1 MDESKPNTAFSYRP
15 FIPAA
20 LDDYGLNSSEFR
32 VLCHLYRRAGKDR
45 RCYPAAHS
53 IAKTCKLHRDTV
65 WVCIKKL
72 ENLGL
77 LQRRKGRRNSNEYTL
92 TEIRV
97 GENKG
102 PTEANELAET
112 KGQELT
118 GSDGRLSAET
128 EGCKG
133 YPIEGHPKKNIQRG
147 ISKDSGE
154 TKEANG
160 RDPVLNALTAI
171 DGSDLTQVTR
181 PAWDSAATALSDIR
195 TVCPNV
201 TRELLHLRA
210 VHFTQRFP
218 NAKISP
224 RALAKHWAACERPPR
239 SASAARELIHYTPL
253 RNSCESIIDHS

>member
-1 MDESKPNTAFSYRP
+1 MDESKPNAAFSYRP

-65 WVCIKKL
+65 WGCIKKL

-97 GENKG
+97 GGNKG

-118 GSDGRLSAET
+118 ESDGRLSAET

-147 ISKDSGE
+147 ISKDRQMG
-154 TKEANG
+154 
-160 RDPVLNALTAI
+160 
-171 DGSDLTQVTR
+171 
-181 PAWDSAATALSDIR
+181 ATLFS
-195 TVCPNV
+195 TP
-201 TRELLHLRA
+201 L
-210 VHFTQRFP
+210 
-218 NAKISP
+218 
-224 RALAKHWAACERPPR
+224 PR
-239 SASAARELIHYTPL
+239 STAPISL
-253 RNSCESIIDHS
+253 R